1 MAAQPPLPAYCQPAD
16 VFAFDARRGDYR
28 CLLCNAVA
36 DPVHCRATKHTNW
49 AGWWVTTPP
58 HDPER
63 MEWEAEIRRRR
74 AALLQPP
81 PPPGPPGI
89 LVAHPGQP
97 EEEQELVTIRIPRV
111 VATRLIEL
119 LIEAVN
125 NQPPPEAHMGS
136 RRKRISRR

>member
-1 MAAQPPLPAYCQPAD
+1 M
-16 VFAFDARRGDYR
+16 
-28 CLLCNAVA
+28 
-36 DPVHCRATKHTNW
+36 
-49 AGWWVTTPP
+49 TTPP